1 MDVLQV
7 QAQTSHSASSL
18 HLLSRKTGVKS
29 LGRFF
34 KLLFLLLKGWL
45 PWQT

>member
-7 QAQTSHSASSL
+7 QAQTSRSAASL
-18 HLLSRKTGVKS
+18 RLVSRKTGVKS

-34 KLLFLLLKGWL
+34 KLLLLKGWL